1 MIERLLVGLTRAVH
15 AAPRAALL
23 VVALLTGVAGCL
35 AVGHLSFSSDRTNLL
50 RADHPV
56 QALFR
61 DFRQEFDESQDL
73 VILLQG
79 GGQAQREEAIDR
91 LEQLLKARPE
101 LFHKVLGRVE
111 LPQIQQRGLYFLS
124 NDKLD
129 HLAHELSGAR
139 PFLSALSNQG
149 LAGMLAH
156 LEKPHDL
163 QDSLPLLNGILEQL
177 AESFESRGRS
187 PYRSPFEHPKPRRV
201 FYFTLPSTHLLLFQT
216 DDPLAAAKASHEL
229 ITRVCSGTQIQGSL
243 TGESLLRAEDAR
255 TTTRDAIRSA
265 ILSVICCNLL
275 FTFAFGEFRRPNLAI
290 LSLLAGITIS
300 VGVASLSVE
309 HLNLITVN
317 FVSILVGLGIDFGVH
332 ILYRY
337 EEERQKLDTLPALE
351 TTMAT
356 SGVENFTGAMA
367 TAVAFFALLPTSFRA
382 VGELGL
388 IAGLGVL
395 ICFATII
402 VALPALLTLGERKG
416 HLKAPS
422 FHWSNLARAE
432 GWLAEQ
438 PGLVHKLCLV
448 VTALALVWLPQ
459 VSFDYN
465 LLNMQSPDSTSAR
478 VERQLEWC
486 SLRAVAVADNLDEL
500 YDLRERFERLPG
512 VLSTSSLAPFLPRHE
527 EGKQE
532 RVEAVVAVAQTLPL
546 PRPANTS
553 LESLEALFKKAR
565 AGLRRNLD
573 QLPPSPEVE
582 RSRQLLER
590 IEKAVKPMGPGPI
603 QDSIEAFEGHLLS
616 DLRDS
621 LEGLKA
627 QTAAGP
633 LTLDELPVD
642 LRERYLGHSGRL
654 LLRIQPRY
662 DLWQRE
668 HLEDFLQQLHQVDPG
683 VTGSPVLIY
692 HYLEALRTAYEEA
705 GRNALIVICALLL
718 LHFRSLRLAA
728 LALFPKLVGVVWM
741 LGAMGLCGVRFNAA
755 NCMALPL
762 TLGIGLVFG
771 VHVVHRMLE
780 EGGSLFAHST
790 GPAVA
795 LSAISTVLG
804 FGTLMTA
811 DNVGIATLG
820 FVMATGVSAN
830 LMAAVVWL
838 PALVKS
844 FPGLLGDRH

>member
-15 AAPRAALL
+15 TAPRIALL
-23 VVALLTGVAGCL
+23 VVALLTGLAGCL
-35 AVGHLSFSSDRTNLL
+35 AAGHLSFSSDRTNLL

-61 DFRQEFDESQDL
+61 DFRQEFDESRDL

-79 GGQAQREEAIDR
+79 GGEAEREEAITR
-91 LEQLLKARPE
+91 LEQLLQQRPE
-101 LFHKVLGRVE
+101 LFHRVLGRVE
-111 LPQIQQRGLYFLS
+111 LPQIQERGLYFLS
-124 NDKLD
+124 NPKLD
-129 HLAHELSGAR
+129 ELADELRGAR
-139 PFLSALSNQG
+139 PFLTALSNQG
-149 LAGMLAH
+149 LAGLLAH

-163 QDSLPLLNGILEQL
+163 EESLPLLNGILEQL

-187 PYRSPFEHPKPRRV
+187 PYRSPFEHPRPPRV
-201 FYFTLPSTHLLLFQT
+201 FYFTLPSTHLLLFET
-216 DDPLAAAKASHEL
+216 DDPMAAAKVSHEL

-243 TGESLLRAEDAR
+243 TGESLLEAEDAA

-300 VGVASLSVE
+300 IGVASLSVE

-356 SGVENFTGAMA
+356 SGVENFTGAVA

-395 ICFATII
+395 ICFAII
-402 VALPALLTLGERKG
+402 VVALPALLTLGERKG
-416 HLKAPS
+416 HKKAPS
-422 FHWSNLARAE
+422 FHWTNLARGE
-432 GWLAEQ
+432 QWLAEQ

-448 VTALALVWLPQ
+448 VTVLALVWLPR

-465 LLNMQSPDSTSAR
+465 LLNMQSPESTSAR

-486 SLRAVAVADNLDEL
+486 SLRAVAVADDLDQL
-500 YDLRERFERLPG
+500 YELRERFERLPG
-512 VLSTSSLAPFLPRHE
+512 VLSTSSLAPFLPRAE

-532 RVEAVVAVAQTLPL
+532 RVEAVVEVAASLPL
-546 PRPANTS
+546 PQPTTTSLTS
-553 LESLEALFKKAR
+553 LERSFKRAR
-565 AGLRRNLD
+565 AGLRRNLEG
-573 QLPPSPEVE
+573 LPDSPEVE

-590 IEKAVKPMGPGPI
+590 IEKAVEPMGPGPI

-633 LTLDELPVD
+633 LTLEDLPTT
-642 LRERYLGHSGRL
+642 LRARYLGRSGRL
-654 LLRIQPRY
+654 LLRIQPRH

-668 HLEDFLQQLHQVDPG
+668 QLEDFLAQLHQVDPG

-705 GRNALIVICALLL
+705 GRNALIVICLLLL
-718 LHFRSLRLAA
+718 LHFRSLRLAL
-728 LALFPKLVGVVWM
+728 LALFPKVVGVIWM
-741 LGAMGLCGVRFNAA
+741 LGAMGLSGVRFNAA

-771 VHVVHRMLE
+771 VHVVHRLLE

-795 LSAISTVLG
+795 LSALSTVLG

-811 DNVGIATLG
+811 DHLGIATLG
-820 FVMATGVSAN
+820 FVMAVGVSAN
-830 LMAAVVWL
+830 LVAAVVWL

-844 FPGLLGDRH
+844 FPGLLGDGH